1 MLTKEVGVM
10 KEVLKQSGFT
20 VDLELTAPIAMMG
33 AAAQA
38 TCYTNLKA
46 VSGGLEHATDA
57 K

>member
-10 KEVLKQSGFT
+10 KEVLKQPGFT

-33 AAAQA
+33 AAAQV
-38 TCYTNLKA
+38 TRYTNLKA